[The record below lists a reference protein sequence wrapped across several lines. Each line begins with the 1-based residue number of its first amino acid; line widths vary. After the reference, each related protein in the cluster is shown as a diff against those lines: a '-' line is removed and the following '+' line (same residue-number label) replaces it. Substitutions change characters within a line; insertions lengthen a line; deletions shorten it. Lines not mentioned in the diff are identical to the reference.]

1 MRFTPRPS
9 GWPNPLAAALVL
21 LLAGCAGVQPAPPR
35 VERLSAAEVEARL
48 PQPASAISLADIVAM
63 GRAGTTPE
71 EIIRRIDAAHARYR
85 LSATKLLELQREGVA
100 LAVLDHMVEAERRAI
115 FESVAA
121 DLAKRELACQARIEQ
136 EARQCRLQAMPLLW
150 PHPFANCWPPFPGHP
165 FWRCF

>member
-1 MRFTPRPS
+1 MRFTPHPS

-35 VERLSAAEVEARL
+35 VERLSAEEVEARL
-48 PQPASAISLADIVAM
+48 PQPASAVSLADIVIM
-63 GRAGTTPE
+63 GRAGTAPE

-121 DLAKRELACQARIEQ
+121 DLAKRELDCRERIAQ
-136 EARQCRLQAMPLLW
+136 ELRQCRLQTMPLLW
-150 PHPFANCWPPFPGHP
+150 PHPMINCWPHYPGYLH
-165 FWRCF
+165 WRGF